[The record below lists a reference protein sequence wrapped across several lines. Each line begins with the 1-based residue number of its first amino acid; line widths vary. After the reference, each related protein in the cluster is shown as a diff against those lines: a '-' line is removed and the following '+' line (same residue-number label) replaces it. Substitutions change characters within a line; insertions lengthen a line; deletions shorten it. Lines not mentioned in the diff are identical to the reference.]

1 MASVGWSTTG
11 ENNTR
16 QHGSSLDTA
25 EKENTIEIFPFVE
38 TQRDQL
44 RACALV
50 QWLGTS
56 NGQILSGSKGGKDE
70 EGGLE
75 AGSPSPKLCII
86 PHL

>member
-16 QHGSSLDTA
+16 QRGSSLDTV
-25 EKENTIEIFPFVE
+25 EKENTVEIFPFVE
-38 TQRDQL
+38 IQRDQL
-44 RACALV
+44 RACALCSG
-50 QWLGTS
+50 WDHP
-56 NGQILSGSKGGKDE
+56 NGQILSGSKEGKDE

-75 AGSPSPKLCII
+75 AGSPSLKLCII